1 MVFHANEKKLIAIFS
16 IALMFSGCSGKSDNT
31 TTTHSVATSYKKEAK
46 PGALVKMVSPSII
59 SINPS
64 QLTQINIELE
74 TSGEDGDLELDFL
87 PSQGLDIGNTPK
99 HQTVSLSNTPLLKIP
114 VTLFA
119 HADGRYYLNMHVR
132 ISNSESSSTRTLALI
147 VQAGAETGKNIQFK
161 KPADENVVS
170 LPAEEKISS
179 Q

>member
-16 IALMFSGCSGKSDNT
+16 IVLMFSGCSGKSDNT
-31 TTTHSVATSYKKEAK
+31 TTTHSVATSYPKEAK
-46 PGALVKMVSPSII
+46 PGAPVKMVSPSSI

-74 TSGEDGDLELDFL
+74 TSEADGYLELDFL

-99 HQTVSLSNTPLLKIP
+99 HQDVNLSNTSILKIP
-114 VTLFA
+114 VTLFT

-132 ISNSESSSTRTLALI
+132 INNSESSSTRTLALI
-147 VQAGAETGKNIQFK
+147 VQAGAKAGKKMQFK
-161 KPADENVVS
+161 KPAQENVVS